1 MSLIKVRESKEPVKS
16 HKQGSVSTSHAKN
29 AYIRTKVQGQRA
41 MDDSENSP
49 NEYASD
55 NAQYMMEDAVHDAGH
70 VVTSGTKAAIHKGQE
85 VYRKHKAQA
94 TAQRGADPPPPS
106 GDVPYAGT
114 PHGEV
119 PTDHAPVQPQ
129 HSSVRTPG
137 RDYNPMQ
144 SKEALEKAKIS
155 YQAKQWTTR
164 KERVDQAL
172 QTERNAVAAATEKQ
186 ADLIHTANGFSNP
199 SAANQAGITVRGDHR
214 PGQKPTVRFTSNG
227 KRHNLI
233 TVRKT
238 AHAPIKAHG
247 SSQVAIKSTQATAKA
262 TQRTAKASYRT
273 ARATAQA
280 AKAFA
285 QKAVVAAKAT
295 GKFLVS
301 SVKAAIAGAK
311 ALVSAIAAGG
321 WVAIIAVVIICL
333 IGMIVGSSFGIF
345 FSSED
350 TGSGQTIQEVVREI
364 NDEYVNCL
372 DEIKAS
378 VEYDELKMS
387 GARAVW
393 PEVLAI
399 YAVKTTTD
407 PDNPQ
412 EVASITD
419 EKIELLR
426 DIFWQMNEIDHETD
440 DVTEM
445 ELVESDDG
453 NGNIVEDWQEVTNTY
468 LYITVSHKSAEEMAE
483 ELGFDD
489 DQMEQLE
496 ELLADKNSSLWTMVL
511 YGINAS
517 DDMIVAVA
525 LSQVGNVGGE
535 PYWSWYGFGSRV
547 EWCACFVSWCA
558 NECGYIDAGVIPK
571 FAGCINGVNWFKE
584 RGQWADNSAEPTP
597 GMIIFFDWDDP
608 DEGGQDGLSDH
619 VGIVEKVENGR
630 VYTVEG
636 NSGDSCRQKSY
647 PLGYYQIL
655 GYGVLCP

>member
-1 MSLIKVRESKEPVKS
+1 M
-16 HKQGSVSTSHAKN
+16 
-29 AYIRTKVQGQRA
+29 
-41 MDDSENSP
+41 
-49 NEYASD
+49 
-55 NAQYMMEDAVHDAGH
+55 
-70 VVTSGTKAAIHKGQE
+70 
-85 VYRKHKAQA
+85 
-94 TAQRGADPPPPS
+94 
-106 GDVPYAGT
+106 
-114 PHGEV
+114 
-119 PTDHAPVQPQ
+119 
-129 HSSVRTPG
+129 
-137 RDYNPMQ
+137 
-144 SKEALEKAKIS
+144 
-155 YQAKQWTTR
+155 
-164 KERVDQAL
+164 
-172 QTERNAVAAATEKQ
+172 
-186 ADLIHTANGFSNP
+186 
-199 SAANQAGITVRGDHR
+199 
-214 PGQKPTVRFTSNG
+214 
-227 KRHNLI
+227 
-233 TVRKT
+233 
-238 AHAPIKAHG
+238 
-247 SSQVAIKSTQATAKA
+247 KSTQAASKTAQQA
-262 TQRTAKASYRT
+262 AKNTYRT

-280 AKAFA
+280 VKVFA
-285 QKAVVAAKAT
+285 QKAAVAAKAT

-333 IGMIVGSSFGIF
+333 IGMIVGSCFGIF

-350 TGSGQTIQEVVREI
+350 TGSTQTMQEVVREI
-364 NDEYVNCL
+364 NDEYMERL

-378 VEYDELKMS
+378 VDYDELEMS
-387 GARAVW
+387 GACAVW

-426 DIFWQMNEIDHETD
+426 DIFWQMNEIDYETD

-453 NGNIVEDWQEVTNTY
+453 NGNIVEDWQEVSKIY
-468 LYITVSHKSAEEMAE
+468 LYITVDHLTAEEMAE
-483 ELGFDD
+483 ILGFDD
-489 DQMEQLE
+489 EQIDQLE
-496 ELLADKNSSLWTMVL
+496 ELLADENSALWTMVL

-597 GMIIFFDWDDP
+597 GMIIFFDWDK
-608 DEGGQDGLSDH
+608 EETGGPDGLSDH

-630 VYTVEG
+630 VYTIEG
-636 NSGDSCRQKSY
+636 NSGDSCRQRSY

-655 GYGVLCP
+655 GYGIPAY

>member
-1 MSLIKVRESKEPVKS
+1 MSLIKVRKSKEPVKS
-16 HKQGSVSTSHAKN
+16 HKKGSVITSHAKN
-29 AYIRTKVQGQRA
+29 AYIRTKEQGKRA

-49 NEYASD
+49 SEYASD
-55 NAQYMMEDAVHDAGH
+55 NAQYLMGDAIQDAGH
-70 VVTSGTKAAIHKGQE
+70 AVETGTKAAIRKGQE
-85 VYRKHKAQA
+85 AYQKRRQH
-94 TAQRGADPPPPS
+94 TEHGGADPAPPS
-106 GDVPYAGT
+106 GDMPHSDA

-119 PTDHAPVQPQ
+119 TTHHASPTTDRIMVQTAA
-129 HSSVRTPG
+129 HE
-137 RDYNPMQ
+137 YNPMQ
-144 SKEALEKAKIS
+144 SKEALEKAKVS
-155 YQAKQWTTR
+155 YQAKQWTSK
-164 KERVDQAL
+164 KELVKQTL
-172 QTERNAVAAATEKQ
+172 QTEHNAVAAATEKH
-186 ADLIHTANGFSNP
+186 ADLIHTVVELPGS
-199 SAANQAGITVRGDHR
+199 SGQRQAGITVRGEHR
-214 PGQKPTVRFTSNG
+214 VSQRSAARIVLKG
-227 KRHNLI
+227 KRNDLI
-233 TVRKT
+233 AVRKT

-247 SSQVAIKSTQATAKA
+247 SSQVAVKSTQTTAKA
-262 TQRTAKASYRT
+262 TQQAAKASYQT
-273 ARATAQA
+273 ARATTQA
-280 AKAFA
+280 VKVFA
-285 QKAVVAAKAT
+285 QKAVVAGKAT

-311 ALVSAIAAGG
+311 ALVSMIAAGG
-321 WVAIIAVVIICL
+321 WLAIIAVVIICL

-350 TGSGQTIQEVVREI
+350 TGSSQTMQEVVREI
-364 NDEYVNCL
+364 NDEYMARL

-378 VEYDELKMS
+378 VEYDELEMS

-399 YAVKTTTD
+399 YAVKATTD
-407 PDNPQ
+407 PDDPQ
-412 EVASITD
+412 EVASISD

-426 DIFWQMNEIDHETD
+426 DIFWQMNEIAHETD

-445 ELVESDDG
+445 ELVETDDCH
-453 NGNIVEDWQEVTNTY
+453 GNIVEDWQEVTKTY
-468 LYITVSHKSAEEMAE
+468 LYITVAHKSAEEMAD
-483 ELGFDD
+483 ELGFND

-496 ELLADKNSSLWTMVL
+496 ELLADENSSLWAMVL
-511 YGINAS
+511 YGIDAS

-584 RGQWADNSAEPTP
+584 RGQWADNSAEPAP

-630 VYTVEG
+630 VYTIEG
-636 NSGDSCRQKSY
+636 NSGDACKQRSY
-647 PLGYYQIL
+647 PLGHYEIL
-655 GYGVLCP
+655 GYGIPAY

>member
-1 MSLIKVRESKEPVKS
+1 M
-16 HKQGSVSTSHAKN
+16 
-29 AYIRTKVQGQRA
+29 
-41 MDDSENSP
+41 
-49 NEYASD
+49 
-55 NAQYMMEDAVHDAGH
+55 
-70 VVTSGTKAAIHKGQE
+70 
-85 VYRKHKAQA
+85 YRKHKAQA
-94 TAQRGADPPPPS
+94 TEHKGADPAPPS
-106 GDVPYAGT
+106 DDVLYTYA

-119 PTDHAPVQPQ
+119 PVDHGSVRSE

-137 RDYNPMQ
+137 SGYNPMQ
-144 SKEALEKAKIS
+144 SKEALDKAKIS
-155 YQAKQWTTR
+155 YQAKQWSVR
-164 KERVDQAL
+164 KDRVNQAL
-172 QTERNAVAAATEKQ
+172 QTERNAVTAATEKQ
-186 ADLIHTANGFSNP
+186 ADLLHTADGFSHP
-199 SAANQAGITVRGDHR
+199 ASPKQAGITIRGEHR
-214 PGQKPTVRFTSNG
+214 PGQKTATRSVTKG
-227 KRHNLI
+227 KRHDLI
-233 TVRKT
+233 SVRKT

-247 SSQVAIKSTQATAKA
+247 SSQVAVKA
-262 TQRTAKASYRT
+262 TQTTARATQQTAKASYRT
-273 ARATAQA
+273 ARATVQA

-285 QKAVVAAKAT
+285 QKAVVAAEAT

-321 WVAIIAVVIICL
+321 WVAIVAVVIICL

-350 TGSGQTIQEVVREI
+350 TGSGQTMQEVVREI
-364 NDEYVNCL
+364 NDEYVNRL

-378 VEYDELKMS
+378 VEYDELEMS

-412 EVASITD
+412 EVASISD

-445 ELVESDDG
+445 ELVETDDG
-453 NGNIVEDWQEVTNTY
+453 NGNIVENWQEVTKTY
-468 LYITVSHKSAEEMAE
+468 LCITVGHKTAEEMAE
-483 ELGFDD
+483 ELGFNDN
-489 DQMEQLE
+489 QMEQLE
-496 ELLADKNSSLWTMVL
+496 ELLADENSSLWTMVL

-571 FAGCINGVNWFKE
+571 FAGCVNGVNWFRE
-584 RGQWADNSAEPTP
+584 RGQWVDNSAEPTP

-636 NSGDSCRQKSY
+636 NSGDSCRQRSY
-647 PLGYYQIL
+647 PLGHYQIL
-655 GYGVLCP
+655 GYAIPAY

>member
-16 HKQGSVSTSHAKN
+16 PKRDSVITSHAKN

-70 VVTSGTKAAIHKGQE
+70 AVTSGTKAALRKGQE
-85 VYRKHKAQA
+85 TYQNHKTHAA
-94 TAQRGADPPPPS
+94 EHRGADPAPPS
-106 GDVPYAGT
+106 GDVPYADT

-119 PTDHAPVQPQ
+119 SADHPSVRSE
-129 HSSVRTPG
+129 HSSVSTPG
-137 RDYNPMQ
+137 RGYNPMQ

-155 YQAKQWTTR
+155 YQAKQWTVR
-164 KERVDQAL
+164 KDRVNQAL

-186 ADLIHTANGFSNP
+186 ADLIHTADMLSGS
-199 SAANQAGITVRGDHR
+199 SAPKQTGITVRGEHHSGKNPAAR
-214 PGQKPTVRFTSNG
+214 IVPKR
-227 KRHNLI
+227 KRHDLI
-233 TVRKT
+233 AVRKT
-238 AHAPIKAHG
+238 THAPIKAHG
-247 SSQVAIKSTQATAKA
+247 SSQVAVKSTQATTKTAQQTAKA
-262 TQRTAKASYRT
+262 TYRT
-273 ARATAQA
+273 ARVTAQA
-280 AKAFA
+280 VKVFA

-301 SVKAAIAGAK
+301 SAKAAIAGAK

-321 WVAIIAVVIICL
+321 WVAVIAVVIICL
-333 IGMIVGSSFGIF
+333 IGMIVASSFGIF

-350 TGSGQTIQEVVREI
+350 TGGTQTMQEVVRDI
-364 NDEYVNCL
+364 NDEYMERL
-372 DEIKAS
+372 DDIKDS
-378 VEYDELKMS
+378 VEYDELEMS

-445 ELVESDDG
+445 ELVETDDG

-468 LYITVSHKSAEEMAE
+468 LYITVSHKTAAEMAE

-489 DQMEQLE
+489 DQMLQLE
-496 ELLADKNSSLWTMVL
+496 ELLADENSALWTMVL

-597 GMIIFFDWDDP
+597 GMIIFFDWDK
-608 DEGGQDGLSDH
+608 EETGGPDGLSDH

-630 VYTVEG
+630 VYTIEG

-647 PLGYYQIL
+647 PLGYYQII
-655 GYGVLCP
+655 GYGVPAY

>member
-16 HKQGSVSTSHAKN
+16 HNKGSVITSHARN

-49 NEYASD
+49 SEYASD
-55 NAQYMMEDAVHDAGH
+55 NVQHMAEDAIQDAVHA
-70 VVTSGTKAAIHKGQE
+70 VESGTKAAIHKGQE
-85 VYRKHKAQA
+85 VYQKHKHQ
-94 TAQRGADPPPPS
+94 TTEQGGADSAPPS
-106 GDVPYAGT
+106 GDMPYGDT

-119 PTDHAPVQPQ
+119 
-129 HSSVRTPG
+129 SVHRTPPQKERSMVQTAG
-137 RDYNPMQ
+137 YEYNPIQ
-144 SKEALEKAKIS
+144 SKEALEKAKVS
-155 YQAKQWTTR
+155 YQANQWTNR
-164 KERVDQAL
+164 KEQVAHSLRAERSAVSVATQNTAE
-172 QTERNAVAAATEKQ
+172 QIHEETVVRNAAADVQKRISVRGEATSGAKTASQ
-186 ADLIHTANGFSNP
+186 LIRNNPKHDLI
-199 SAANQAGITVRGDHR
+199 GI
-214 PGQKPTVRFTSNG
+214 
-227 KRHNLI
+227 
-233 TVRKT
+233 RKT

-247 SSQVAIKSTQATAKA
+247 TSQVAVKSTQTTAKA
-262 TQRTAKASYRT
+262 TQQTVKTTYRTAKA
-273 ARATAQA
+273 TAQA
-280 AKAFA
+280 VRVFA

-321 WVAIIAVVIICL
+321 WVAIVAVAIICL
-333 IGMIVGSSFGIF
+333 IGMIVGSCFGIF

-350 TGSGQTIQEVVREI
+350 TGSTQTMQEVVREI
-364 NDEYVNCL
+364 NDEYMEHL

-378 VEYDELKMS
+378 VDYDELEMS

-445 ELVESDDG
+445 ELVETDDG
-453 NGNIVEDWQEVTNTY
+453 NGNIVEDWQEVTKTY
-468 LYITVSHKSAEEMAE
+468 LYIIVGHKSAEEMAD
-483 ELGFDD
+483 ELGFND
-489 DQMEQLE
+489 DQKEQLE
-496 ELLADKNSSLWTMVL
+496 ELLADENSSLWTMVL

-584 RGQWADNSAEPTP
+584 RGQWADNSAEPAP
-597 GMIIFFDWDDP
+597 GMIIFFDWDKEETGGP
-608 DEGGQDGLSDH
+608 DGRSDH

-630 VYTVEG
+630 VYTIEG
-636 NSGDSCRQKSY
+636 NSGDSCRQKNY

-655 GYGVLCP
+655 GYGIPAY

>member
-16 HKQGSVSTSHAKN
+16 HKRGSVITSHAKN

-49 NEYASD
+49 SEYASD
-55 NAQYMMEDAVHDAGH
+55 NAQYMMEDVVQDAGH
-70 VVTSGTKAAIHKGQE
+70 AVESGVKAAIHTGRTEYQ
-85 VYRKHKAQA
+85 KHKHHAVEHG
-94 TAQRGADPPPPS
+94 GADPAPPS
-106 GDVPYAGT
+106 DDMAHGDLPANHT
-114 PHGEV
+114 P
-119 PTDHAPVQPQ
+119 PQNDLSPVQPGG
-129 HSSVRTPG
+129 HE
-137 RDYNPMQ
+137 YNPMQ
-144 SKEALEKAKIS
+144 SKEALEKAKVS
-155 YQAKQWTTR
+155 YQAEQWTTR
-164 KERVDQAL
+164 KDRVNQAL

-186 ADLIHTANGFSNP
+186 ADLLHTADGFSQP
-199 SAANQAGITVRGDHR
+199 ASPKQAGITIRGEHR
-214 PGQKPTVRFTSNG
+214 PDQKTATRSITKG
-227 KRHNLI
+227 KRHDLI
-233 TVRKT
+233 SVRKT

-247 SSQVAIKSTQATAKA
+247 SSQVAVKSTHTTARA
-262 TQRTAKASYRT
+262 TQQTAKASYRT

-321 WVAIIAVVIICL
+321 WVAIVAVVIICL

-350 TGSGQTIQEVVREI
+350 TGSSQTMQEVVRDI
-364 NDEYVNCL
+364 NDEYISRL

-378 VEYDELKMS
+378 VEYDELEMS

-399 YAVKTTTD
+399 YAIKTTTD

-445 ELVESDDG
+445 ELVETDDG
-453 NGNIVEDWQEVTNTY
+453 NGNIVEDWQEVTKTY
-468 LYITVSHKSAEEMAE
+468 LYITVGHKSATEMAE
-483 ELGFDD
+483 ELGFND
-489 DQMEQLE
+489 DQMQQLE
-496 ELLADKNSSLWTMVL
+496 ELLADENSSLWTMVL

-584 RGQWADNSAEPTP
+584 RGQWADNSADPTP

-619 VGIVEKVENGR
+619 VGIVETVENGR
-630 VYTVEG
+630 VYTIEG
-636 NSGDSCRQKSY
+636 NSGDSCRHRSY
-647 PLGYYQIL
+647 PLGYYEIL
-655 GYGVLCP
+655 GYGIPAY

>member
-1 MSLIKVRESKEPVKS
+1 MSLIKVRESKESVKS
-16 HKQGSVSTSHAKN
+16 PKKGSVITSHARN

-41 MDDSENSP
+41 MNDSENSP

-55 NAQYMMEDAVHDAGH
+55 NVQYMMEDVVHDAGH
-70 VVTSGTKAAIHKGQE
+70 AVTSGTKAAIRKGQK
-85 VYRKHKAQA
+85 VYQKRKAQA
-94 TAQRGADPPPPS
+94 TAQRGADPAPHS
-106 GDVPYAGT
+106 GDVPYSDT

-119 PTDHAPVQPQ
+119 PVDHT
-129 HSSVRTPG
+129 SVRPEHSTV
-137 RDYNPMQ
+137 RIQDREYNPMQ

-155 YQAKQWTTR
+155 YQAKQWTVR
-164 KERVDQAL
+164 KDRVNQAL

-186 ADLIHTANGFSNP
+186 ADLIHTADMLPGSSVP
-199 SAANQAGITVRGDHR
+199 KQAGITVRGEHR
-214 PGQKPTVRFTSNG
+214 PSQKSAAWIVPKG
-227 KRHNLI
+227 KQHDLI
-233 TVRKT
+233 AVRKT
-238 AHAPIKAHG
+238 AHAPIKAHR
-247 SSQVAIKSTQATAKA
+247 SSQVAVKSTQASAKTAQQA
-262 TQRTAKASYRT
+262 AKTTYRT

-280 AKAFA
+280 AKVFTE
-285 QKAVVAAKAT
+285 KAVVAAKAT

-321 WVAIIAVVIICL
+321 WVAIFAVVIICL

-350 TGSGQTIQEVVREI
+350 TGGTQTMQEVVREI
-364 NDEYVNCL
+364 NDEYMEQL
-372 DEIKAS
+372 DDIKAS
-378 VEYDELKMS
+378 VEHDELEMS

-445 ELVESDDG
+445 ELVETDDG
-453 NGNIVEDWQEVTNTY
+453 NGNIVEDWQEVTKTY
-468 LYITVSHKSAEEMAE
+468 LCITVGHKTAEEMAE
-483 ELGFDD
+483 ELGFNDN
-489 DQMEQLE
+489 QMEQLE
-496 ELLADKNSSLWTMVL
+496 ELLADENSSLWTMVL

-525 LSQVGNVGGE
+525 LSQVGNMGGE

-571 FAGCINGVNWFKE
+571 FAGCVNGVNWFRE
-584 RGQWADNSAEPTP
+584 RGQWVDNSAEPTP

-636 NSGDSCRQKSY
+636 NSGDSCRQRSY
-647 PLGYYQIL
+647 PLGHYQIL
-655 GYGVLCP
+655 GYAIPAY

>member
-16 HKQGSVSTSHAKN
+16 PKKGSVITSHARN
-29 AYIRTKVQGQRA
+29 AYIRTKIQGQRA
-41 MDDSENSP
+41 MEDSENSP

-55 NAQYMMEDAVHDAGH
+55 NAQYMMEDAVHNAGRT
-70 VVTSGTKAAIHKGQE
+70 VTSGTKAAIHKGQE
-85 VYRKHKAQA
+85 VYWKHKAQA
-94 TAQRGADPPPPS
+94 TAQRAADPAPPS
-106 GDVPYAGT
+106 GDVPYADA

-119 PTDHAPVQPQ
+119 PLDYASVPPE
-129 HSSVRTPG
+129 HSSVRIPG
-137 RDYNPMQ
+137 GEHNPMQ

-172 QTERNAVAAATEKQ
+172 QTECNAVAAATEKQ
-186 ADLIHTANGFSNP
+186 ADLIHTANMLPGSSVP
-199 SAANQAGITVRGDHR
+199 KQAGISVRGEHC
-214 PGQKPTVRFTSNG
+214 PGQNSAARIVPKG

-238 AHAPIKAHG
+238 VHAPIKAHG
-247 SSQVAIKSTQATAKA
+247 SSQVAVKSTQVTARA

-280 AKAFA
+280 AKDFA

-301 SVKAAIAGAK
+301 SVKAVIAGAK

-321 WVAIIAVVIICL
+321 WVAIVAVVIICL
-333 IGMIVGSSFGIF
+333 IGLIVGSCFGIF

-350 TGSGQTIQEVVREI
+350 TGSTQTMQEVVRDI
-364 NDEYVNCL
+364 NDEYIERL
-372 DEIKAS
+372 DDIKDS
-378 VEYDELKMS
+378 VEYDELEMS

-426 DIFWQMNEIDHETD
+426 DIFWQMNKIDHETD
-440 DVTEM
+440 DVPEM
-445 ELVESDDG
+445 ELVETDDG

-468 LYITVSHKSAEEMAE
+468 LYITVSHKTAEEMAE
-483 ELGFDD
+483 ELEFDD
-489 DQMEQLE
+489 DQMLQLE
-496 ELLADKNSSLWTMVL
+496 ELLADENSALWTMVL

-571 FAGCINGVNWFKE
+571 FAGCVNGVNWFRE

-597 GMIIFFDWDDP
+597 GMIIFFDWDK
-608 DEGGQDGLSDH
+608 EETGGPDGLSDH

-630 VYTVEG
+630 VYTIEG
-636 NSGDSCRQKSY
+636 NSGDSCRQRSY

-655 GYGVLCP
+655 GYGIPAY

>member
-16 HKQGSVSTSHAKN
+16 PKKGSVITSHARN

-41 MDDSENSP
+41 MDDSDNSP
-49 NEYASD
+49 AEYASD

-70 VVTSGTKAAIHKGQE
+70 AVTSGTKAAIHKGQE

-94 TAQRGADPPPPS
+94 TAQRGADPAPPS
-106 GDVPYAGT
+106 GDVSYADT
-114 PHGEV
+114 PRGEMPLDYASV
-119 PTDHAPVQPQ
+119 PPE
-129 HSSVRTPG
+129 HSSVRAPSG
-137 RDYNPMQ
+137 EHNPMQ

-172 QTERNAVAAATEKQ
+172 QIERNAVAAATEKP
-186 ADLIHTANGFSNP
+186 ADLLHTADGFSHP
-199 SAANQAGITVRGDHR
+199 ASPKQAGITIRGEHR
-214 PGQKPTVRFTSNG
+214 PGQKTATRSVTKG
-227 KRHNLI
+227 KRHDLI
-233 TVRKT
+233 SVRKT
-238 AHAPIKAHG
+238 AHASIKAHG
-247 SSQVAIKSTQATAKA
+247 SSQVAVKSTQATART
-262 TQRTAKASYRT
+262 TQQTAKASYRA

-321 WVAIIAVVIICL
+321 WVAIVAVVIICL
-333 IGMIVGSSFGIF
+333 IGLIVGSSFGIF

-350 TGSGQTIQEVVREI
+350 TGSGQTMQEVVREI
-364 NDEYVNCL
+364 NDEYVNRL

-378 VEYDELKMS
+378 VEYDELEMS

-399 YAVKTTTD
+399 YSVKTTTD

-445 ELVESDDG
+445 ELVETDDG
-453 NGNIVEDWQEVTNTY
+453 NGNIVEDWQEVTKTY
-468 LYITVSHKSAEEMAE
+468 LCITVGHKTAEEMAE
-483 ELGFDD
+483 ELGFNDN
-489 DQMEQLE
+489 QMEQLE
-496 ELLADKNSSLWTMVL
+496 ELLADENSSLWTMVL

-571 FAGCINGVNWFKE
+571 FAGCINGVNWFRE
-584 RGQWADNSAEPTP
+584 RGQWVDNSAEPTP

-636 NSGDSCRQKSY
+636 NSGDSCRQRSY
-647 PLGYYQIL
+647 PLGHYQIL
-655 GYGVLCP
+655 GYAIPAY

>member
-16 HKQGSVSTSHAKN
+16 HKKGSVITSHAKN

-49 NEYASD
+49 TEYASD
-55 NAQYMMEDAVHDAGH
+55 NAQYMMEDALQDAGH
-70 VVTSGTKAAIHKGQE
+70 AAEAGTKAAIHKGQE
-85 VYRKHKAQA
+85 AYQKHR
-94 TAQRGADPPPPS
+94 QRTGHGGADPAPPS
-106 GDVPYAGT
+106 GDMPHNEAS
-114 PHGEV
+114 HGEV
-119 PTDHAPVQPQ
+119 PLHHTYSQTDR
-129 HSSVRTPG
+129 SMVRAAAHEH
-137 RDYNPMQ
+137 NPMQ
-144 SKEALEKAKIS
+144 SKEALEKAKVS
-155 YQAKQWTTR
+155 YQAKQWSAK
-164 KERVDQAL
+164 KEIVNQAL

-186 ADLIHTANGFSNP
+186 ADLIH
-199 SAANQAGITVRGDHR
+199 AADALPGSSGQRQAGITIRGEHR
-214 PGQKPTVRFTSNG
+214 VTQRGAARIVPKG
-227 KRHNLI
+227 KRNDFI
-233 TVRKT
+233 AVRKT
-238 AHAPIKAHG
+238 AHAPIKAQG
-247 SSQVAIKSTQATAKA
+247 SSQIAIKSTQTATKTTLQTAKTTHRA
-262 TQRTAKASYRT
+262 AKAS
-273 ARATAQA
+273 AQA
-280 AKAFA
+280 VKAFT
-285 QKAVVAAKAT
+285 QKVAIAAKAT
-295 GKFLVS
+295 SKVLVS

-311 ALVSAIAAGG
+311 TLVSMIAAGG
-321 WVAIIAVVIICL
+321 WIAIIAVVIICL
-333 IGMIVGSSFGIF
+333 IGMIVGSCFGIF

-350 TGSGQTIQEVVREI
+350 TGSTQTMQEVVREI
-364 NDEYVNCL
+364 NDEYMARL

-378 VEYDELKMS
+378 VEYDDLEMS

-419 EKIELLR
+419 EKIELLQ
-426 DIFWQMNEIDHETD
+426 DLFWQMNEIDHETD
-440 DVTEM
+440 DITEM
-445 ELVESDDG
+445 ELVETDDG
-453 NGNIVEDWQEVTNTY
+453 HGNIVEDWQEVTKTY
-468 LYITVSHKSAEEMAE
+468 LYITVGHKTAEEMADD
-483 ELGFDD
+483 LGFSD

-496 ELLADKNSSLWTMVL
+496 ELLADENSSLWTMVL
-511 YGINAS
+511 YGIDAS

-525 LSQVGNVGGE
+525 LSQVGNAGGE

-584 RGQWADNSAEPTP
+584 RSQWADNSAEPTP

-608 DEGGQDGLSDH
+608 DEGGQDGLPDH

-630 VYTVEG
+630 VYTIEG

-655 GYGVLCP
+655 GYGIPAY

>member
-16 HKQGSVSTSHAKN
+16 PKKDSVITSHARN

-41 MDDSENSP
+41 MDDSEDSP
-49 NEYASD
+49 SEYASD

-70 VVTSGTKAAIHKGQE
+70 VVTSGINAALRKGPEAYQNHKT
-85 VYRKHKAQA
+85 HA
-94 TAQRGADPPPPS
+94 TEHRGADPAPHF
-106 GDVPYAGT
+106 GDVPYGDT

-119 PTDHAPVQPQ
+119 PMDYASVPPE
-129 HSSVRTPG
+129 HSTVHTPD

-155 YQAKQWTTR
+155 YQAKQWTVR
-164 KERVDQAL
+164 KDRVNQAL
-172 QTERNAVAAATEKQ
+172 QTERNAVAVATEKQ
-186 ADLIHTANGFSNP
+186 ADLIHTADMLPGP
-199 SAANQAGITVRGDHR
+199 SAPKQAGITVRGEHH
-214 PGQKPTVRFTSNG
+214 SNKHLATRIVPKG
-227 KRHNLI
+227 KRHDLI
-233 TVRKT
+233 AVRKT

-247 SSQVAIKSTQATAKA
+247 SSQVAVKSAQVTANTAQQTVNAT
-262 TQRTAKASYRT
+262 YRT
-273 ARATAQA
+273 TRAA
-280 AKAFA
+280 AKAIKVFA
-285 QKAVVAAKAT
+285 QKVVVTTKAT
-295 GKFLVS
+295 SKFLVS

-311 ALVSAIAAGG
+311 ALVSTIAAGG
-321 WVAIIAVVIICL
+321 WVAIIAIVMICL
-333 IGMIVGSSFGIF
+333 IGMIVSSSFGIF

-350 TGSGQTIQEVVREI
+350 TGGTQTMQDVVQDI
-364 NDEYVNCL
+364 NDEYMERL
-372 DEIKAS
+372 HEIKDS
-378 VEYDELKMS
+378 VEYDELEMS

-407 PDNPQ
+407 PDDPQ
-412 EVASITD
+412 EVASISD

-426 DIFWQMNEIDHETD
+426 DIFWQMNEIDHEID

-445 ELVESDDG
+445 ELVESDDS
-453 NGNIVEDWQEVTNTY
+453 NGNIVEEWQEVTNTR
-468 LYITVSHKSAEEMAE
+468 LYITVSHKTAEEMAE

-489 DQMEQLE
+489 DQMKQLA
-496 ELLADKNSSLWTMVL
+496 ELLADENSALWTMVL

-525 LSQVGNVGGE
+525 LSQVGNIGGE

-547 EWCACFVSWCA
+547 PWCACFVSWCA
-558 NECGYIDAGVIPK
+558 NECGYIYAGVIPK

-597 GMIIFFDWDDP
+597 GMIIFFDWDKQ
-608 DEGGQDGLSDH
+608 ETGGPDGLSDH

-630 VYTVEG
+630 VYTIEG
-636 NSGDSCRQKSY
+636 NSGDSCRQRSY

-655 GYGVLCP
+655 GYGIPAY

>member
-16 HKQGSVSTSHAKN
+16 PKKGSVITSHARN

-55 NAQYMMEDAVHDAGH
+55 NAQYMMEDAVHDTGH
-70 VVTSGTKAAIHKGQE
+70 VVTSGTKAAIRKGQE
-85 VYRKHKAQA
+85 VYQKRKAQA
-94 TAQRGADPPPPS
+94 TAQRGADPAPPS
-106 GDVPYAGT
+106 GDIPYTDT
-114 PHGEV
+114 PRGEV
-119 PTDHAPVQPQ
+119 PADHASIRPEY
-129 HSSVRTPG
+129 STVRTPG

-155 YQAKQWTTR
+155 YQAKQWTVR
-164 KERVDQAL
+164 KDRVNQAL
-172 QTERNAVAAATEKQ
+172 QTERNAVAAAIEKQ
-186 ADLIHTANGFSNP
+186 ADLLHAADGFSNP
-199 SAANQAGITVRGDHR
+199 ATPKQAGITVRGEHR
-214 PGQKPTVRFTSNG
+214 TSKNTATRIAPKG

-238 AHAPIKAHG
+238 AHTPIKAHG
-247 SSQVAIKSTQATAKA
+247 PSQVAVKSTQASAKTAQQA
-262 TQRTAKASYRT
+262 AKTTYRT

-280 AKAFA
+280 AKVFA
-285 QKAVVAAKAT
+285 EKAVVAAKAT

-350 TGSGQTIQEVVREI
+350 TGGTQTMQEVVREI
-364 NDEYVNCL
+364 NDEYMEQL
-372 DEIKAS
+372 DDIKAS
-378 VEYDELKMS
+378 VEHDELEMS

-445 ELVESDDG
+445 ELVETDDG

-468 LYITVSHKSAEEMAE
+468 LYITVSHKTAEEMAE
-483 ELGFDD
+483 ELEFDD
-489 DQMEQLE
+489 DQMLQLE
-496 ELLADKNSSLWTMVL
+496 ELLADENSALWTMVL

-535 PYWSWYGFGSRV
+535 PYWSWYGFSSRV

-571 FAGCINGVNWFKE
+571 FAGCINGVNWFRE
-584 RGQWADNSAEPTP
+584 RGQWIDNSAEPTP
-597 GMIIFFDWDDP
+597 GMIIFFDWDK
-608 DEGGQDGLSDH
+608 EETGGPDGLSDH

-630 VYTVEG
+630 VYTIEG

-655 GYGVLCP
+655 GYGIPAY

>member
-16 HKQGSVSTSHAKN
+16 HKQSSVITSHAKN
-29 AYIRTKVQGQRA
+29 AYIRTKAQGQRA

-49 NEYASD
+49 SEYASD
-55 NAQYMMEDAVHDAGH
+55 NAQYMMEDVVQDAGH
-70 VVTSGTKAAIHKGQE
+70 AVESGIKAAIHKGHTEYQ
-85 VYRKHKAQA
+85 KHKHHAVEH
-94 TAQRGADPPPPS
+94 RGADPAPPS
-106 GDVPYAGT
+106 DDMAHGDLPINHT
-114 PHGEV
+114 P
-119 PTDHAPVQPQ
+119 PQNDHSTVQPGG
-129 HSSVRTPG
+129 HE
-137 RDYNPMQ
+137 YNPMQ
-144 SKEALEKAKIS
+144 SKEALEKAKVS

-164 KERVDQAL
+164 KDRVNQAL

-186 ADLIHTANGFSNP
+186 ADLIHSADGFSNP
-199 SAANQAGITVRGDHR
+199 ATPKQAGITVRGEHR
-214 PGQKPTVRFTSNG
+214 PGQKTAARLTSNG

-247 SSQVAIKSTQATAKA
+247 SAQVAVKSTHTTARA
-262 TQRTAKASYRT
+262 TQQTAKASYRT

-285 QKAVVAAKAT
+285 QKATVAAKAT

-321 WVAIIAVVIICL
+321 WVAIVAVVIICL

-350 TGSGQTIQEVVREI
+350 TGSSQTMQEVVQEI
-364 NDEYVNCL
+364 NAEYVNRL

-378 VEYDELKMS
+378 VEYDELEMS
-387 GARAVW
+387 GSRAVW

-399 YAVKTTTD
+399 YAVKATTD
-407 PDNPQ
+407 PDDPQ
-412 EVASITD
+412 EVASISD

-440 DVTEM
+440 DITEM
-445 ELVESDDG
+445 ELVETDDG
-453 NGNIVEDWQEVTNTY
+453 HGNIVEDWQEVTKTY
-468 LYITVSHKSAEEMAE
+468 LYITVSHKTAEEMAE
-483 ELGFDD
+483 ELGFSD
-489 DQMEQLE
+489 DQKEQLE
-496 ELLADKNSSLWTMVL
+496 ELLADENSSLWAMVL
-511 YGINAS
+511 YGIDAS

-558 NECGYIDAGVIPK
+558 NECGYIDTGIIPK
-571 FAGCINGVNWFKE
+571 FAGCINGVNWFQE

-597 GMIIFFDWDDP
+597 GMIIFFDWDA
-608 DEGGQDGLSDH
+608 DEGQDGLADH

-630 VYTVEG
+630 VYTIEG
-636 NSGDSCRQKSY
+636 NTSDSCRERSY
-647 PLGYYQIL
+647 TLGNHQIL
-655 GYGVLCP
+655 GYGIPAY

>member
-16 HKQGSVSTSHAKN
+16 HKKGSVITSHAKN
-29 AYIRTKVQGQRA
+29 AFIRTKVQGQRA
-41 MDDSENSP
+41 MDDFENSAS
-49 NEYASD
+49 EYASD
-55 NAQYMMEDAVHDAGH
+55 NAQYMMEDAIQDTGRAVAA
-70 VVTSGTKAAIHKGQE
+70 GTKTAIRKGQE
-85 VYRKHKAQA
+85 AYSKHHQH
-94 TAQRGADPPPPS
+94 TEHGGADPASPS
-106 GDVPYAGT
+106 GDT

-119 PTDHAPVQPQ
+119 SVDPLSTRTDHSRVQ
-129 HSSVRTPG
+129 TT
-137 RDYNPMQ
+137 DLKFNPMH
-144 SKEALEKAKIS
+144 SKEALEKAKVS
-155 YQAKQWTTR
+155 YQAKQWTAR
-164 KERVDQAL
+164 KEQVNRAL
-172 QTERNAVAAATEKQ
+172 QTERNAVAAATKNQ
-186 ADLIHTANGFSNP
+186 ADLIHTTDALSGS
-199 SAANQAGITVRGDHR
+199 SGQLQTGITVRGEHR
-214 PGQKPTVRFTSNG
+214 ASQRGAARIVPKG
-227 KRHNLI
+227 KRHDLI
-233 TVRKT
+233 AVRKT

-247 SSQVAIKSTQATAKA
+247 SSQVTVKSTQTTAKA
-262 TQRTAKASYRT
+262 TQQAAKTSYQT

-280 AKAFA
+280 VKALA

-295 GKFLVS
+295 GKLLVS

-311 ALVSAIAAGG
+311 ALVSIIAAGG

-350 TGSGQTIQEVVREI
+350 TGSGQTMQEVVREI
-364 NDEYVNCL
+364 NDEYMARL

-378 VEYDELKMS
+378 VEYDELEMS

-445 ELVESDDG
+445 ELVETDDG
-453 NGNIVEDWQEVTNTY
+453 HGNIVEDWQEVTKTY
-468 LYITVSHKSAEEMAE
+468 LYITVRHKTAEEMAE
-483 ELGFDD
+483 ELGFSD
-489 DQMEQLE
+489 DQKEQLE
-496 ELLADKNSSLWTMVL
+496 ELLADENSSLWTMVL
-511 YGINAS
+511 YGIDAS

-630 VYTVEG
+630 VYTIEG

-655 GYGVLCP
+655 GYGIPAY

>member
-1 MSLIKVRESKEPVKS
+1 MSLIKVRESKEPVKAP
-16 HKQGSVSTSHAKN
+16 KKGSVITSHAKN

-70 VVTSGTKAAIHKGQE
+70 AVTSGAKAALRKGQE
-85 VYRKHKAQA
+85 TYRNHKTH
-94 TAQRGADPPPPS
+94 TAEHRGADPAPPS
-106 GDVPYAGT
+106 GDVPYT
-114 PHGEV
+114 DTTHREV
-119 PTDHAPVQPQ
+119 SADHPSIHPE
-129 HSSVRTPG
+129 HSSVSTPG
-137 RDYNPMQ
+137 SEHNPMR

-155 YQAKQWTTR
+155 YQAKQWTVR
-164 KERVDQAL
+164 KERVNQAL

-186 ADLIHTANGFSNP
+186 ADLIHTADMFPGS
-199 SAANQAGITVRGDHR
+199 SAPKQAGITVRGEHHS
-214 PGQKPTVRFTSNG
+214 GKNPTARIVPKG
-227 KRHNLI
+227 KRHDLI
-233 TVRKT
+233 AVRKT
-238 AHAPIKAHG
+238 THPPIKAHG
-247 SSQVAIKSTQATAKA
+247 SSQVAVKSTQATTKTAQQAAK
-262 TQRTAKASYRT
+262 TTYRTAKA
-273 ARATAQA
+273 TAQA
-280 AKAFA
+280 VKVFA
-285 QKAVVAAKAT
+285 QKTVVAAKAT

-311 ALVSAIAAGG
+311 ALGSAIAAGG

-350 TGSGQTIQEVVREI
+350 TGGTQTMQEVVRDI
-364 NDEYVNCL
+364 NDEYMERL
-372 DEIKAS
+372 DEIKDS
-378 VEYDELKMS
+378 VEYDELEMS

-426 DIFWQMNEIDHETD
+426 DIFWQMNKIDHETD

-453 NGNIVEDWQEVTNTY
+453 KGNIVEDWQEVTNTY
-468 LYITVSHKSAEEMAE
+468 LYITVSHKTAEEMAE
-483 ELGFDD
+483 ELEFDD
-489 DQMEQLE
+489 DQMLQLE
-496 ELLADKNSSLWTMVL
+496 ELLADENSALWTMVL

-655 GYGVLCP
+655 GYGIPAY

>member
-16 HKQGSVSTSHAKN
+16 HKQGSVITSHAKN
-29 AYIRTKVQGQRA
+29 AYIRTKAQGQRA

-49 NEYASD
+49 SDYASD
-55 NAQYMMEDAVHDAGH
+55 NAQYMMEDVVQNAGH
-70 VVTSGTKAAIHKGQE
+70 AVESGIKAAIHTGRTEYQ
-85 VYRKHKAQA
+85 KHKHHSVEHG
-94 TAQRGADPPPPS
+94 GADPAPPS
-106 GDVPYAGT
+106 DNMAHGDLPANHT
-114 PHGEV
+114 P
-119 PTDHAPVQPQ
+119 PQNDHSTVQPGG
-129 HSSVRTPG
+129 HE
-137 RDYNPMQ
+137 YNPMQ
-144 SKEALEKAKIS
+144 SKEALEKAKVS
-155 YQAKQWTTR
+155 YQAKQWTAR
-164 KERVDQAL
+164 KDRVNQAL

-186 ADLIHTANGFSNP
+186 ADLLHTADEFSNP
-199 SAANQAGITVRGDHR
+199 ATPKQAGITVRGEHR
-214 PGQKPTVRFTSNG
+214 PGQKPATRLTSNG
-227 KRHNLI
+227 KRHSLI

-247 SSQVAIKSTQATAKA
+247 SSQVAVKSTHATARA
-262 TQRTAKASYRT
+262 TQQTAKASYRT
-273 ARATAQA
+273 ARAAAQA
-280 AKAFA
+280 AKAFT

-321 WVAIIAVVIICL
+321 WVAIVAVVIICL

-350 TGSGQTIQEVVREI
+350 TGSTQTMQEVVREI
-364 NDEYVNCL
+364 NDEYVDRL

-378 VEYDELKMS
+378 VEYDELEMS

-393 PEVLAI
+393 PEVLVI

-445 ELVESDDG
+445 ELVETDDG
-453 NGNIVEDWQEVTNTY
+453 NGNIVEEWQEVTKTY
-468 LYITVSHKSAEEMAE
+468 LYITVGHKTAEEMAE
-483 ELGFDD
+483 ELGFND

-496 ELLADKNSSLWTMVL
+496 ELLADENSSLWTMVL

-517 DDMIVAVA
+517 DDMIIAVA
-525 LSQVGNVGGE
+525 LSQLGNVGGE

-597 GMIIFFDWDDP
+597 GMIIFFDWDDE

-630 VYTVEG
+630 IYTIEG

-647 PLGYYQIL
+647 PMGYYEIL
-655 GYGVLCP
+655 GYGIPAY

>member
-1 MSLIKVRESKEPVKS
+1 MSLIKVREPKEPVKS
-16 HKQGSVSTSHAKN
+16 HKKGSVITSHARN
-29 AYIRTKVQGQRA
+29 AYIRTKIQGQRA
-41 MDDSENSP
+41 IDDSENSP

-55 NAQYMMEDAVHDAGH
+55 NAQYIMEDAVHDAGH
-70 VVTSGTKAAIHKGQE
+70 AVTSGTKAAIHKGQE
-85 VYRKHKAQA
+85 VYRKHTAQA
-94 TAQRGADPPPPS
+94 TAQRGADPAPPS
-106 GDVPYAGT
+106 GDIPYTDT
-114 PHGEV
+114 PRGEV
-119 PTDHAPVQPQ
+119 PADHASIRPEYCT
-129 HSSVRTPG
+129 VRTPG

-155 YQAKQWTTR
+155 YQAKQWTVR
-164 KERVDQAL
+164 KDRVNQAL
-172 QTERNAVAAATEKQ
+172 QTERNAVAAAIEKQ
-186 ADLIHTANGFSNP
+186 ADLLHAADGFSNP
-199 SAANQAGITVRGDHR
+199 ATPKQAGITVRGEHR
-214 PGQKPTVRFTSNG
+214 TSKNTATRIAPKG

-238 AHAPIKAHG
+238 AHTPIKAHG
-247 SSQVAIKSTQATAKA
+247 PSQVAVKSTQASAKTAQQA
-262 TQRTAKASYRT
+262 AKTTYRT

-280 AKAFA
+280 AKVFA
-285 QKAVVAAKAT
+285 EKAVVAAKAT

-311 ALVSAIAAGG
+311 ALVSAIAASG

-350 TGSGQTIQEVVREI
+350 TGGTQTMQEVVREI
-364 NDEYVNCL
+364 NDEYMEQL
-372 DEIKAS
+372 DDIKAS
-378 VEYDELKMS
+378 VEHDELEMS

-445 ELVESDDG
+445 ELVETDDG

-468 LYITVSHKSAEEMAE
+468 LYITVSHKTAEEMAE
-483 ELGFDD
+483 ELEFDD
-489 DQMEQLE
+489 DQMLQLE
-496 ELLADKNSSLWTMVL
+496 ELLADENSALWTMVL

-571 FAGCINGVNWFKE
+571 FAGCINGVNWFRE
-584 RGQWADNSAEPTP
+584 RGQWIDNSAEPTP
-597 GMIIFFDWDDP
+597 GMIIFFDWDK
-608 DEGGQDGLSDH
+608 EETGGPDGLSDH

-630 VYTVEG
+630 VYTIEG

-655 GYGVLCP
+655 GYGIPAY

>member
-16 HKQGSVSTSHAKN
+16 PKKGSVITSHARN
-29 AYIRTKVQGQRA
+29 AYIRTKIQGQRSI
-41 MDDSENSP
+41 DDSENSP
-49 NEYASD
+49 NKYASD
-55 NAQYMMEDAVHDAGH
+55 NAQYIMEDAVHDAGH
-70 VVTSGTKAAIHKGQE
+70 VVTSGTKAAIRKGQE
-85 VYRKHKAQA
+85 VYQKRKAQA
-94 TAQRGADPPPPS
+94 TAQRGADPAPPS
-106 GDVPYAGT
+106 GDIPYTDT
-114 PHGEV
+114 PRGEV
-119 PTDHAPVQPQ
+119 PADHASIRPEY
-129 HSSVRTPG
+129 STVRTPG
-137 RDYNPMQ
+137 RDYNPMK

-186 ADLIHTANGFSNP
+186 ADLIHTADILPGSSVP
-199 SAANQAGITVRGDHR
+199 KQTGITVRGEYR
-214 PGQKPTVRFTSNG
+214 PGQNSAARIVPKGRQ
-227 KRHNLI
+227 HDLI
-233 TVRKT
+233 AVRKT

-247 SSQVAIKSTQATAKA
+247 SSQVAVKSTQATAK
-262 TQRTAKASYRT
+262 TVQQTAKATYRT
-273 ARATAQA
+273 TRATAQA
-280 AKAFA
+280 VKVFA

-295 GKFLVS
+295 GKFLIS
-301 SVKAAIAGAK
+301 SVKTAIAGAK
-311 ALVSAIAAGG
+311 ALISAIAAGG

-350 TGSGQTIQEVVREI
+350 TGGTQTMQEVVREI
-364 NDEYVNCL
+364 NDEYMEQL
-372 DEIKAS
+372 DDIKAS
-378 VEYDELKMS
+378 VEHDELEMS

-445 ELVESDDG
+445 ELVETDDG

-468 LYITVSHKSAEEMAE
+468 LYITVSHKTAEEMAE
-483 ELGFDD
+483 ELEFDD
-489 DQMEQLE
+489 DQMLQLE
-496 ELLADKNSSLWTMVL
+496 ELLADENSALWTMVL

-525 LSQVGNVGGE
+525 LSQVGNIGGE

-571 FAGCINGVNWFKE
+571 FAGCVNGVNWFRE
-584 RGQWADNSAEPTP
+584 QGQWADNSAEPTP
-597 GMIIFFDWDDP
+597 GMIIFFDWDK
-608 DEGGQDGLSDH
+608 EETGGPDGLSDH

-630 VYTVEG
+630 VYTIEG

-655 GYGVLCP
+655 GYGIPAY

>member
-1 MSLIKVRESKEPVKS
+1 MSLIKVREPKEPVKS
-16 HKQGSVSTSHAKN
+16 HKRGSVITSHAKN

-49 NEYASD
+49 SEYASD
-55 NAQYMMEDAVHDAGH
+55 NAQYMMEDVVQDAGH
-70 VVTSGTKAAIHKGQE
+70 AVESGVKAAIHKGQTE
-85 VYRKHKAQA
+85 YQKRKHH
-94 TAQRGADPPPPS
+94 TVEHGSADPAPPS
-106 GDVPYAGT
+106 DDMAHGDLLANHT
-114 PHGEV
+114 P
-119 PTDHAPVQPQ
+119 PQNDLSPVQPGG
-129 HSSVRTPG
+129 HE
-137 RDYNPMQ
+137 YNPMQ
-144 SKEALEKAKIS
+144 SKEALEKAKVS
-155 YQAKQWTTR
+155 YQAKQWTTH
-164 KERVDQAL
+164 KDRVNQAL
-172 QTERNAVAAATEKQ
+172 QIERNAVTAATEKQ
-186 ADLIHTANGFSNP
+186 ADLLHTADGFSN
-199 SAANQAGITVRGDHR
+199 QATPKQTGITVRGVHR
-214 PGQKPTVRFTSNG
+214 TG
-227 KRHNLI
+227 KNTAARIAPKGNRHDLI
-233 TVRKT
+233 SVRKT

-247 SSQVAIKSTQATAKA
+247 SSQVAVKSTQTTART
-262 TQRTAKASYRT
+262 TQQTAKASYRA

-321 WVAIIAVVIICL
+321 WVAIVAVVIICL

-350 TGSGQTIQEVVREI
+350 TGSGQTMQEVVREI
-364 NDEYVNCL
+364 NDEYVDRL
-372 DEIKAS
+372 DELKAS
-378 VEYDELKMS
+378 VEYDELEMS

-445 ELVESDDG
+445 ELVETDDG
-453 NGNIVEDWQEVTNTY
+453 NGNIVEDWQEVTKTY
-468 LYITVSHKSAEEMAE
+468 LYITVGHKTAEEMAE
-483 ELGFDD
+483 ELGFND
-489 DQMEQLE
+489 DQVEQLE
-496 ELLADKNSSLWTMVL
+496 ELLADENSSLWTMVL

-584 RGQWADNSAEPTP
+584 RGQWADNSAEPAP

-608 DEGGQDGLSDH
+608 DEGGQDDLSDH
-619 VGIVEKVENGR
+619 VGVVEKVENGR
-630 VYTVEG
+630 VYTIEG
-636 NSGDSCRQKSY
+636 NSGDSCRQRSY
-647 PLGYYQIL
+647 PLGYYEIL
-655 GYGVLCP
+655 GYGIPAY

>member
-1 MSLIKVRESKEPVKS
+1 MALIKVREPKEPIKS
-16 HKQGSVSTSHAKN
+16 HRQRSVITTHAKN
-29 AYIRTKVQGQRA
+29 AYIRTKAQSQQA
-41 MDDSENSP
+41 MDDSESTP
-49 NEYASD
+49 SEYASD
-55 NAQYMMEDAVHDAGH
+55 NAQYMMEDAVQDAGLA
-70 VVTSGTKAAIHKGQE
+70 VESGIKAAIHKGRTEYQ
-85 VYRKHKAQA
+85 KHKHHAVEHG
-94 TAQRGADPPPPS
+94 GAGLAPPS
-106 GDVPYAGT
+106 NDMAHRDLPIN
-114 PHGEV
+114 
-119 PTDHAPVQPQ
+119 HAPPQNDHSNVQ
-129 HSSVRTPG
+129 SG
-137 RDYNPMQ
+137 RHEYNPMH
-144 SKEALEKAKIS
+144 SKEALQKAKVS

-164 KERVDQAL
+164 TDRINQAL
-172 QTERNAVAAATEKQ
+172 QTERNAVAASTEIQ
-186 ADLIHTANGFSNP
+186 ANFIH
-199 SAANQAGITVRGDHR
+199 SAEILPGPPAPEQAGITVRGEHR
-214 PGQKPTVRFTSNG
+214 PGQKSAARLTSNG

-238 AHAPIKAHG
+238 AHAPIRVHG
-247 SSQVAIKSTQATAKA
+247 SSQVAVKA
-262 TQRTAKASYRT
+262 THTTASATQQTATASYRT

-301 SVKAAIAGAK
+301 SVKAAIAGVK
-311 ALVSAIAAGG
+311 ALITAIAAGG
-321 WVAIIAVVIICL
+321 WVAIVSVVIICL

-350 TGSGQTIQEVVREI
+350 TGSTQTMQEVVRDI
-364 NDEYVNCL
+364 NDEYIERL
-372 DEIKAS
+372 EDIKDS
-378 VEYDELKMS
+378 VEHDELEMS

-393 PEVLAI
+393 PEVLAL

-426 DIFWQMNEIDHETD
+426 DIFWQMNEIDHESD

-453 NGNIVEDWQEVTNTY
+453 NGNIVEDWQEVSKAY
-468 LYITVSHKSAEEMAE
+468 LYITVDHLTAEEMAE
-483 ELGFDD
+483 ILGFDD

-496 ELLADKNSSLWTMVL
+496 ELLADENSTLWTMVL
-511 YGINAS
+511 YGIDAS

-597 GMIIFFDWDDP
+597 GMIIFFDWDKQETCGP
-608 DEGGQDGLSDH
+608 DGLSDH

-630 VYTVEG
+630 VYTIEG
-636 NSGDSCRQKSY
+636 NSGDSCRQRSY

-655 GYGVLCP
+655 GYGIPAY

>member
-16 HKQGSVSTSHAKN
+16 HKQGSVITSHAKN
-29 AYIRTKVQGQRA
+29 AYIRTKAQGQRA

-49 NEYASD
+49 SEYASD

-70 VVTSGTKAAIHKGQE
+70 AVDSGVKAVIHKGQTE
-85 VYRKHKAQA
+85 YQKHKHYSVEHG
-94 TAQRGADPPPPS
+94 GADPAPPS
-106 GDVPYAGT
+106 DDMAHGDLPANRT
-114 PHGEV
+114 P
-119 PTDHAPVQPQ
+119 PQNDHSTVQPGG
-129 HSSVRTPG
+129 HE
-137 RDYNPMQ
+137 YNPMQ
-144 SKEALEKAKIS
+144 SKESLEKAKVS
-155 YQAKQWTTR
+155 YQAKQWTAR
-164 KERVDQAL
+164 KDQVNQAL
-172 QTERNAVAAATEKQ
+172 QTERNAVAAVTEKQ
-186 ADLIHTANGFSNP
+186 ADLTHTANGLSNP
-199 SAANQAGITVRGDHR
+199 SAAKQAGITVRGEHR
-214 PGQKPTVRFTSNG
+214 PGQKPAVRFTSNG

-238 AHAPIKAHG
+238 AHAPIQAHG
-247 SSQVAIKSTQATAKA
+247 SSQVAVKSTHATARA
-262 TQRTAKASYRT
+262 TQQTAKASYRT

-321 WVAIIAVVIICL
+321 WVAIVAVVIICL

-350 TGSGQTIQEVVREI
+350 TGGTQTMQEVVREI
-364 NDEYVNCL
+364 NDEYMEQL
-372 DEIKAS
+372 DDIKAS
-378 VEYDELKMS
+378 VEHDELEMS

-445 ELVESDDG
+445 ELVETDDG

-468 LYITVSHKSAEEMAE
+468 LYITVSHKTAEEMAE
-483 ELGFDD
+483 ELEFDD
-489 DQMEQLE
+489 DQMLQLE
-496 ELLADKNSSLWTMVL
+496 ELLADENSALWTMVL

-525 LSQVGNVGGE
+525 LSQVGNIGGE

-571 FAGCINGVNWFKE
+571 FAGCVNGVNWFRE
-584 RGQWADNSAEPTP
+584 QGQWADNSAEPTP
-597 GMIIFFDWDDP
+597 GMIIFFDWDK
-608 DEGGQDGLSDH
+608 EETGGPDGLSDH

-630 VYTVEG
+630 VYTIEG

-655 GYGVLCP
+655 GYGIPAY

>member
-16 HKQGSVSTSHAKN
+16 HKQGSVITSHAKN

-49 NEYASD
+49 SEYASD
-55 NAQYMMEDAVHDAGH
+55 NAQYMMEDMVQDAGH
-70 VVTSGTKAAIHKGQE
+70 AVESGVKAAIHKGQTE
-85 VYRKHKAQA
+85 YLKHKHHAVEHG
-94 TAQRGADPPPPS
+94 GADPAPPS
-106 GDVPYAGT
+106 DDMAHGDLPANHT
-114 PHGEV
+114 P
-119 PTDHAPVQPQ
+119 PQNDHSTVQPRG
-129 HSSVRTPG
+129 HE
-137 RDYNPMQ
+137 YNPMQ
-144 SKEALEKAKIS
+144 SKEALEKAKVS
-155 YQAKQWTTR
+155 YQAKQWTAR
-164 KERVDQAL
+164 KDRVNQAL

-186 ADLIHTANGFSNP
+186 ADLLHTADGFSNP
-199 SAANQAGITVRGDHR
+199 ATPRQAGITVHGEHR
-214 PGQKPTVRFTSNG
+214 PGQITSARLTSNG

-247 SSQVAIKSTQATAKA
+247 SSQVTVKSTHTTARA
-262 TQRTAKASYRT
+262 TQQTAKASYRT

-350 TGSGQTIQEVVREI
+350 TGSSQTMQEVVQEI
-364 NDEYVNCL
+364 NAEYVNRL

-378 VEYDELKMS
+378 VEYDELEMS

-407 PDNPQ
+407 PDDPQ
-412 EVASITD
+412 EVASISD

-445 ELVESDDG
+445 ELVETDDG
-453 NGNIVEDWQEVTNTY
+453 NGNIVEDWQEVTKTY
-468 LYITVSHKSAEEMAE
+468 LYITVGHKSAEEMAD
-483 ELGFDD
+483 ELGFND
-489 DQMEQLE
+489 DQKEQLE
-496 ELLADKNSSLWTMVL
+496 ELLADENSSLWTMVL
-511 YGINAS
+511 YGIDAS

-584 RGQWADNSAEPTP
+584 RGQWADNSAEPAP

-630 VYTVEG
+630 VYTIEG
-636 NSGDSCRQKSY
+636 NSGDSCRQRSY
-647 PLGYYQIL
+647 PLGHYQIL
-655 GYGVLCP
+655 GYGIPAY

>member
-1 MSLIKVRESKEPVKS
+1 MSLIKVREPKEPVKS
-16 HKQGSVSTSHAKN
+16 HKKGSVITSHARN
-29 AYIRTKVQGQRA
+29 AYIRTKIQGQRA
-41 MDDSENSP
+41 IDDSENSP

-55 NAQYMMEDAVHDAGH
+55 NAQYIMEDAVHDAGH
-70 VVTSGTKAAIHKGQE
+70 AVTSGTKAAIHKGQE
-85 VYRKHKAQA
+85 VYRKHTAQA
-94 TAQRGADPPPPS
+94 TAQRGADPAPPS
-106 GDVPYAGT
+106 GDVPYANT
-114 PHGEV
+114 PHREV
-119 PTDHAPVQPQ
+119 PTDHASLRPEQ
-129 HSSVRTPG
+129 STVRTPG
-137 RDYNPMQ
+137 GEHNPIQ
-144 SKEALEKAKIS
+144 SKDALEKAKIS

-186 ADLIHTANGFSNP
+186 ADLIH
-199 SAANQAGITVRGDHR
+199 AANMLPGSSVPKQAGITVRGEHR
-214 PGQKPTVRFTSNG
+214 PGQNSAARIVPKG
-227 KRHNLI
+227 KRHDLI
-233 TVRKT
+233 AVRKT
-238 AHAPIKAHG
+238 AHVPINAHG
-247 SSQVAIKSTQATAKA
+247 SSQVAVKSTQATAK
-262 TQRTAKASYRT
+262 TVQQTAKATYRT

-280 AKAFA
+280 VKVFA

-301 SVKAAIAGAK
+301 SVKAAITGAK
-311 ALVSAIAAGG
+311 ALVSAIVAGG
-321 WVAIIAVVIICL
+321 WVAIVAVVIICL

-350 TGSGQTIQEVVREI
+350 TGSTQTMQEVVRDI
-364 NDEYVNCL
+364 NDEYMERL
-372 DEIKAS
+372 DDIKNS
-378 VEYDELKMS
+378 VEYDELEMS

-393 PEVLAI
+393 TEVLAI

-453 NGNIVEDWQEVTNTY
+453 NGNIVEDWQEVSKTY
-468 LYITVSHKSAEEMAE
+468 LYITVDHLTAEEMAE
-483 ELGFDD
+483 ILGFDD

-496 ELLADKNSSLWTMVL
+496 ELLADENSTLWTMVL

-525 LSQVGNVGGE
+525 LSQVGNIGGE

-584 RGQWADNSAEPTP
+584 RGQWADNSAEPAP
-597 GMIIFFDWDDP
+597 GMIIFFDWDK
-608 DEGGQDGLSDH
+608 EETGGPDGLSDH

-630 VYTVEG
+630 VYTIEG

-655 GYGVLCP
+655 GYGIPAY

>member
-16 HKQGSVSTSHAKN
+16 HKQGSVITSHAKN
-29 AYIRTKVQGQRA
+29 VYIRTKEQGQRA
-41 MDDSENSP
+41 MDDSESSP
-49 NEYASD
+49 SEYASD
-55 NAQYMMEDAVHDAGH
+55 NAQYLMEDAIQDAGH
-70 VVTSGTKAAIHKGQE
+70 AVEAGTKAVIRKGQE
-85 VYRKHKAQA
+85 AYQKHRQY
-94 TAQRGADPPPPS
+94 TEHGGADPAPHS
-106 GDVPYAGT
+106 GDT

-119 PTDHAPVQPQ
+119 PTHHASPPTDRSMVQTVA
-129 HSSVRTPG
+129 HE
-137 RDYNPMQ
+137 YNPMQ
-144 SKEALEKAKIS
+144 SREALEKAKVS

-164 KERVDQAL
+164 KDRVNQAL
-172 QTERNAVAAATEKQ
+172 QTERNSVAAATKNQ
-186 ADLIHTANGFSNP
+186 ADLVHTADALSGSYGQR
-199 SAANQAGITVRGDHR
+199 QAGITVRGEHR
-214 PGQKPTVRFTSNG
+214 VSQRGAARIVPKG
-227 KRHNLI
+227 KRKDLI
-233 TVRKT
+233 AVRKT
-238 AHAPIKAHG
+238 AHAPIRAHG
-247 SSQVAIKSTQATAKA
+247 SSQVAVKSTQATAKT
-262 TQRTAKASYRT
+262 TQQAAKASYQT

-280 AKAFA
+280 VKVFA

-295 GKFLVS
+295 GKFIVS

-311 ALVSAIAAGG
+311 ALVSMVAAGG

-350 TGSGQTIQEVVREI
+350 TGSSQTMQEVIREI
-364 NDEYVNCL
+364 NDEYMARL

-378 VEYDELKMS
+378 VEYDELEMS

-426 DIFWQMNEIDHETD
+426 DIFWQMNEIDHETN

-445 ELVESDDG
+445 ELVETDDG
-453 NGNIVEDWQEVTNTY
+453 HGNIVEDWQEVTKTY
-468 LYITVSHKSAEEMAE
+468 LYITVGHKTAEEMAE
-483 ELGFDD
+483 ELGFND

-496 ELLADKNSSLWTMVL
+496 ELLADENSSLWTMVL
-511 YGINAS
+511 YGIDAS

-525 LSQVGNVGGE
+525 LSQVGNVGGV
-535 PYWSWYGFGSRV
+535 PYWSWYGFSSRV

-558 NECGYIDAGVIPK
+558 NKCGYIDAGVIPK

-584 RGQWADNSAEPTP
+584 RGQWADNSAEPAP

-630 VYTVEG
+630 VYTIEG

-655 GYGVLCP
+655 GYGIPAY